1 MSEGCCGKKNNDTM
15 ERDGYVESRVIHIP
29 HCKERAL
36 EGQTKNSVACSCFV
50 QYFTMG
56 WTIKSKNVPGP
67 SRDPCRPLEEV
78 AFYMQ
83 LSADPW
89 YHVA

>member
-1 MSEGCCGKKNNDTM
+1 MSEGCYGKKNNDTM

-56 WTIKSKNVPGP
+56 
-67 SRDPCRPLEEV
+67 
-78 AFYMQ
+78 
-83 LSADPW
+83 
-89 YHVA
+89 